1 MKQPALTLG
10 LTAAA
15 LFAVPSAT
23 LAQDKPVGGQPQHPA
38 GAHPLDLEAQL
49 KFLTGKLGL
58 DANQQARL
66 RAIFEKNGPKLKEL
80 MAKNPVTIT
89 DTDRKAMLDLANAQL
104 GEIKAILTPAQLEKM
119 KEKRP
124 LGRSGVKSTEPKPAA
139 R

>member
-1 MKQPALTLG
+1 M
-10 LTAAA
+10 
-15 LFAVPSAT
+15 
-23 LAQDKPVGGQPQHPA
+23 
-38 GAHPLDLEAQL
+38 

-104 GEIKAILTPAQLEKM
+104 GEIKAILTPGQLEKM
-119 KEKRP
+119 KE
-124 LGRSGVKSTEPKPAA
+124 GRSMGRGGVKSAESKPAA